1 MLSSYHISSQ
11 KNLHSYLIQLS
22 NYILGLPPL
31 QITSFYLNLSASRSE
46 NITLGYMNFWKLC
59 TKMWIFFFFFW
70 WERGFHTFIYNPQR
84 VPRPLTK
91 RLKSTVVMFFVL
103 SAQPSLFFR
112 RSACAPGPVNLLY
125 GAGLFKALNI
135 YVSISMLL
143 IWLIYFVPC
152 ENYKISTFTVI

>member
-1 MLSSYHISSQ
+1 MH
-11 KNLHSYLIQLS
+11 KNV
-22 NYILGLPPL
+22 
-31 QITSFYLNLSASRSE
+31 NL
-46 NITLGYMNFWKLC
+46 
-59 TKMWIFFFFFW
+59 FFFFFFFL

-103 SAQPSLFFR
+103 SAQPSFFFR
-112 RSACAPGPVNLLY
+112 RSAYAPGPVNLLY

-135 YVSISMLL
+135 YVSISMPL

-152 ENYKISTFTVI
+152 ENYKISTKDNQVNYLLKLSALSFSQFPVKEILKEEGNTAKNECQGQRTYTFYRIHLLRK